1 MAKSLVI
8 VESPAKAKTI
18 EKFLG
23 KGFKVLASYGHVR
36 ALPSKQGSVDVA
48 HDFEPKYH
56 VLPESQ
62 KQLDLLKKEAQGS
75 DELIL
80 ATDLDR
86 EGEAIAWH
94 LLEALGIDE
103 MGSKPTV
110 KRVTFHEITKDAI
123 LKAMSEPRHIAR
135 DLVDAQQARSILDYL
150 VGFTLSPLLWKKI
163 RYGLSAGRVQ
173 SVALRLIC
181 EREKEIAAFLP
192 QEYWTI
198 DALLRAASGQD
209 FKARLFTVDGKRL
222 DKLEIGD
229 EGTAQNLVTEIAKE
243 DFRVSSLVRKEK
255 KRNPAAPFTTST
267 LQQEASRKLGFSA
280 RKTMSTAQKLYEG
293 IDIGQGSVGL
303 ITYMRTDS
311 VALSTVATNEAREVI
326 SQRFG
331 KEYALDQPRVY
342 KSKAKN
348 AQEAHEAIRPTT
360 IANTPEKLKAYLSS
374 DQFRLYQL
382 IWTRTVA
389 SQMAA
394 AVLEAT
400 TVDLAAGERFSF
412 RASGQVIRFPGFM
425 KLYIEGT
432 DSPDEEQEGT
442 LPALTDGEAV
452 KRKELLPEQHFTQ
465 APPRFTEA
473 SLVKTLEEYGIG
485 RPSTYASIMNTL
497 VVRKYVRLEKRA
509 FFAEDVGMVV
519 NDLLVNHFA
528 RYVDYDF
535 TAKLE
540 EDLDAISRGEESWR
554 PIIRG
559 FWEPFKTLIDLK
571 EKEINK
577 EDLTT
582 EKTDRVCPDCGQP
595 LVIKL
600 GRSGRFLA
608 CSGFP
613 ECRYTE
619 PLSAEEQPEPEISE
633 EKCDKCGAPM
643 LIKMGRYGKFLA
655 CSAYP
660 GCKNIQPLVKPKS
673 LDIPCPECKEG
684 ELMEKKS
691 RYGKI
696 FYSCSHYPQCKYA
709 LWDLPINE
717 PCPKCGHPVIVEKVT
732 KRYGTFRKCPTE
744 NCDWKLELVPPEK
757 KSAAKAAPAKKVAAK
772 KAPAKK
778 AKPEKSEE

>member
-103 MGSKPTV
+103 QGSKPTV

-150 VGFTLSPLLWKKI
+150 VGFNLSPFLWKKI

-181 EREKEIAAFLP
+181 EREKEIAAFVP

-198 DALLRAASGQD
+198 DALLRSASGQD

-229 EGTAQNLVTEIAKE
+229 EGTAQQLVTAIARE
-243 DFRVSSLVRKEK
+243 DFRVASLVRKEK

-331 KEYALDQPRVY
+331 QEYALDHPRVY

-360 IANTPEKLKAYLSS
+360 IANTPEKIKSFLSS

-442 LPALTDGEAV
+442 LPAMAEGEAIE
-452 KRKELLPEQHFTQ
+452 RKELLPEQHFTQ

-554 PIIRG
+554 PVIRG
-559 FWEPFKTLIDLK
+559 FWEPFITLLK
-571 EKEINK
+571 QKETEVTK

-582 EKTDRVCPDCGQP
+582 EKTDRVCPDCSQP

-673 LDIPCPECKEG
+673 LDITCPECKEG

-696 FYSCSHYPQCKYA
+696 FYSCSRYPQCKYA
-709 LWDLPINE
+709 LWDQPVNE

-744 NCDWKLELVPPEK
+744 TCDWKLELIPPEK
-757 KSAAKAAPAKKVAAK
+757 KSAAKTDPAKKPATK

-778 AKPEKSEE
+778 AKSEE